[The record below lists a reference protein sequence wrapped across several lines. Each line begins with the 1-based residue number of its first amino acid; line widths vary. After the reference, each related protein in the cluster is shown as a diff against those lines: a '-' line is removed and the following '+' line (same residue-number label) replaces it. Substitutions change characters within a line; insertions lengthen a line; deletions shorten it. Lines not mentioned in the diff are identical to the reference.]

1 MRMGS
6 AQGNDANVD
15 AETSAEQTINICDFK
30 GGEIDFPH
38 PPSEN
43 QGLILEYSVDSRASC
58 DAFIGNSHNM
68 HYQLEIV
75 SFDENVQKICVG
87 LTKSQRPTL
96 QILQMRE
103 VIDVSKDKKTG
114 HRLRNTDLCQLFGL
128 LEKYEKSLPHLFIFN
143 HKKEIHNVLGMRI
156 NGRLGGPS
164 FKLRLTR
171 IPTPPKN
178 PIFVTAG
185 SPTRLQC
192 LSACP
197 SDTATLFYVDESGRI
212 RNITDRAMT
221 ETIATGQNR
230 PFLENIVIEGEAKG
244 FRRSCSSKLFIA
256 KVFKIQLEDP
266 IAESGTYTF
275 SFGNEE
281 DCTFILNTDI
291 NECDSDPCRNGG
303 TCTNTQGSYF
313 CRCQEGWAGNHCNQ
327 DINECDRYPCA
338 NGGTCTNTQGS
349 YWCRCQEGWTGNY
362 CNQGTDTDTCKDL
375 NKHCAHWKEGGSC
388 KDSEIFMNK
397 YCAKSCG
404 TCPAFY
410 DEDNYV
416 DLYGLGKAFATSTWS
431 SSNERTYEAKNAFW
445 FTKDNNER
453 YWCSKARSSPAA
465 IWFQFEQPKRI
476 IKIKFEEH
484 YKLPVGH
491 VYEVFASNKYDNCG
505 DIATRS
511 ILVRSEAS
519 VFAGGKDFQNE
530 KNYYCYG
537 VRAYAYDDVHKTVA
551 LKRIQLRIEG
561 HITCQMGHQGFS
573 NEETATQNAVVKG
586 ISLKGF
592 KEKPKMVVALK
603 DITVT
608 GSISG
613 LKAHGTVHS
622 ATYASLQLFIVT
634 ADKPRGVAIT
644 WIACGK

>member
-1 MRMGS
+1 MCLLLMRMGS

-43 QGLILEYSVDSRASC
+43 QGLILEYSVDSRSSC

-75 SFDENVQKICVG
+75 SFDENVQRICLG

-128 LEKYEKSLPHLFIFN
+128 LEKYEKPLPHLFIFN

-281 DCTFILNTDI
+281 DCTFILN
-291 NECDSDPCRNGG
+291 G
-303 TCTNTQGSYF
+303 
-313 CRCQEGWAGNHCNQ
+313 
-327 DINECDRYPCA
+327 
-338 NGGTCTNTQGS
+338 
-349 YWCRCQEGWTGNY
+349 
-362 CNQGTDTDTCKDL
+362 
-375 NKHCAHWKEGGSC
+375 
-388 KDSEIFMNK
+388 
-397 YCAKSCG
+397 
-404 TCPAFY
+404 
-410 DEDNYV
+410 DNYV
-416 DLYGLGKAFATSTWS
+416 DLYGLGKAYASSTWS
-431 SSNERTYEAKNAFW
+431 SDYEAKNAFLV
-445 FTKDNNER
+445 TGDKRER
-453 YWCSKARSSPAA
+453 YWSSASRIWPVA
-465 IWFQFEQPKRI
+465 IWFQFEQPKRVN
-476 IKIKFEEH
+476 KIKFEEH
-484 YKLPVGH
+484 YKLPVGSI
-491 VYEVFASNKYDNCG
+491 YEVFASNKYGECG
-505 DIATRS
+505 DIFQHYTLARH
-511 ILVRSEAS
+511 EAS
-519 VFAGGKDFQNE
+519 VFSGGKELQNE
-530 KNYYCYG
+530 KKYYCYG
-537 VRAYAYDDVHKTVA
+537 VRAYAYNHVHNVVA
-551 LKRIQLRIEG
+551 LKRIQLGIEAPANREISSQLVKLEKTVQLLQSSVNAAAINHLKYVSSIFSRIIKLETAG
-561 HITCQMGHQGFS
+561 HITCQMGAQGFA
-573 NEETATQNAVVKG
+573 NEETHHQQSVIRKIA
-586 ISLKGF
+586 LEGF
-592 KEKPKMVVALK
+592 KEKPTMAVALK

-608 GSISG
+608 GPRSG
-613 LKAHGTVHS
+613 LTAYGWPTS
-622 ATYASLQLFIVT
+622 ATSASIQLSIMT
-634 ADKPRGVAIT
+634 AAEPIDVAIT